1 LNATCAVA
9 NRHDIAVSKHEIRVE
24 QRTQSRHGQG
34 SDVVFKLATTTLVE
48 EENLGTVRVHASAV
62 LEKPVDGE
70 RRDGPLACSTSTV
83 SGVRGLHAGPP
94 VRFNILH
101 DSHGCHKIA
110 KNIVVLPTDRPLLPQ
125 DQIQSKLSPPYVVEG
140 RMKEVQIS
148 DGIVPLGEFKAQAA
162 KVLKRLADSDEPVVI
177 TQNGRPAG
185 VLLSPRE
192 FDRLQERQRFLE
204 SIAAGLADA
213 EAGRVVGTTELRE
226 RLQAWRTER
235 TRR

>member
-1 LNATCAVA
+1 
-9 NRHDIAVSKHEIRVE
+9 
-24 QRTQSRHGQG
+24 
-34 SDVVFKLATTTLVE
+34 
-48 EENLGTVRVHASAV
+48 
-62 LEKPVDGE
+62 
-70 RRDGPLACSTSTV
+70 
-83 SGVRGLHAGPP
+83 
-94 VRFNILH
+94 
-101 DSHGCHKIA
+101 
-110 KNIVVLPTDRPLLPQ
+110 
-125 DQIQSKLSPPYVVEG
+125 
-140 RMKEVQIS
+140 MKELQIS

-235 TRR
+235 TPR